1 MNNYLTKSCFFI
13 SLIGVITIF
22 NGCSEQA
29 EKNTPTKKSAEV
41 GMPQMPQTEV
51 GTYTINQQ
59 EITLQQE
66 LPGRTVIALNSE
78 IRPQIGG
85 IIERQ
90 LFKEGSTVNK
100 GDVLYKV
107 VSSSYEAAYNEAKAS
122 YANVLANVKAAKL
135 KDERYKDLLKID
147 GVSKQEYED
156 TNVAYLQALASVEE
170 KKAAMQSAKINLEYT
185 QITSPISGHI
195 GISSVTEGALVT
207 AQQETALAT
216 VRSLDPIYVDFTQS
230 SVQMLNLKKLLKQE
244 NMKEASA
251 TVSLKLEDGSI
262 YENKGEFKL
271 QELAVDEATGSVTL
285 RAQFPN
291 PKNIL
296 LPGMYVNIIV
306 NEAIN
311 TKAILVPQ
319 QGVTFDEKGN
329 ATAMIVNK
337 NSEVEKLHIVIDR
350 TINDYW
356 LVKDG
361 FNVGD
366 HLIVEGLNKIR
377 VGAKVKD
384 SDITSNFKFDNPK
397 IN

>member
-1 MNNYLTKSCFFI
+1 LNKYLTKSCFF
-13 SLIGVITIF
+13 LGFIGLLTLF
-22 NGCSEQA
+22 SGFTEETQKKA
-29 EKNTPTKKSAEV
+29 PEKKPA
-41 GMPQMPQTEV
+41 EV
-51 GTYTINQQ
+51 GTYIINQQ

-66 LPGRTVIALNSE
+66 LPGRTVIALSSE

-85 IIERQ
+85 IVESQ
-90 LFKEGSTVNK
+90 LFKEGSSVKK

-107 VSSSYEAAYNEAKAS
+107 NSLSYEATYNQTKAAYSNA
-122 YANVLANVKAAKL
+122 LANVKAAKL
-135 KDERYKDLLKID
+135 KDERYKELLKID

-156 TNVAYLQALASVEE
+156 ANVAYLQVLANVEE

-185 QITSPISGHI
+185 QIKSPISGHI
-195 GISSVTEGALVT
+195 GISEVTVGALVT
-207 AQQETALAT
+207 AEQTTALAT

-230 SVQMLNLKKLLKQE
+230 SVQMLNLKKLLKQKD
-244 NMKEASA
+244 MKEANA
-251 TVSLKLEDGSI
+251 TVTLKLEDTSI

-291 PKNIL
+291 PKNTL
-296 LPGMYVNIIV
+296 LPGMYVNIII

-337 NSEVEKLHIVIDR
+337 NSEVEKHNIVIDR
-350 TINDYW
+350 AMKDYW
-356 LVKDG
+356 LIKDG
-361 FNVGD
+361 FSVGE

-377 VGAKVKD
+377 VGEKVQD
-384 SDITSNFKFDNPK
+384 TDISSNFKYDDSK
-397 IN
+397 VK

>member
-1 MNNYLTKSCFFI
+1 LKNYLTKSCFFI

-22 NGCSEQA
+22 NGCFEET
-29 EKNTPTKKSAEV
+29 EKKAPTKK
-41 GMPQMPQTEV
+41 PTEV

-100 GDVLYKV
+100 GDILYKV

-156 TNVAYLQALASVEE
+156 ANVAYLQALASVEE

-207 AQQETALAT
+207 AQQTTALAT

-244 NMKEASA
+244 NIKEASA

-350 TINDYW
+350 AINDYW

-384 SDITSNFKFDNPK
+384 SDITSNFKFDNPNK